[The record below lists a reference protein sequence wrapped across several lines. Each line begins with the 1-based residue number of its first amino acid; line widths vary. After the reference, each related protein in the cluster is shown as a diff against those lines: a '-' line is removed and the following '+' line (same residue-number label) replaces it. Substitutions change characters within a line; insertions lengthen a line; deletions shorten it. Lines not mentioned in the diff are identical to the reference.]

1 METKIVRILLVEDD
15 TFIREMLQEEL
26 ERVGFQVRS
35 FERGNDC
42 LAVIQSELFDLV
54 LLDIMLPDT
63 NGLEILRKIKN
74 NPVTKNNKVVLL
86 TNLGNDALI
95 KEGTELGAV
104 GYLVKASYNPDQI
117 VEHIKS
123 FL

>member
-1 METKIVRILLVEDD
+1 VEIKIVRILLVEDD

-35 FERGNDC
+35 FERGNDG
-42 LAVIQSELFDLV
+42 LAALHAELFDLV

-63 NGLEILRKIKN
+63 NGLEILRRIKN
-74 NPVTKNNKVVLL
+74 DPITKHNKVVLL

-117 VEHIKS
+117 VEQIKH